1 MAAGC
6 LIPHAPCLL
15 RPTPGWRRSARSCVK
30 TAYSKSSKK
39 IDRPSRERFGGPP
52 GGSVRSPIL
61 RDRLGVITLSRA
73 GIPLLRV
80 KTADTRCLIESL
92 EQRDALGSH
101 DEHSDA
107 VWFQTPL

>member
-1 MAAGC
+1 M
-6 LIPHAPCLL
+6 
-15 RPTPGWRRSARSCVK
+15 RSCATMK
-30 TAYSKSSKK
+30 SNRGLFQTRKTETAYSRSSKK
-39 IDRPSRERFGGPP
+39 INRPSKERFGGPP
-52 GGSVRSPIL
+52 GGGVRSLIL
-61 RDRLGVITLSRA
+61 RNRLGVITLSRA

-107 VWFQTPL
+107 VWFQTAS